1 MVTLALGLAT
11 AEAITNVTNLV
22 PDLRWPND
30 VLIHQRKCAGIL
42 VQLNDGI
49 LISGI
54 GINVNHTA
62 FPAELAYCDLI
73 AYRFGREYD
82 RESLLM
88 ALIGAI
94 DEHLENLT
102 RNGKEAVLRAFSAAS
117 SYVRG
122 RRVVVEQNGQE
133 LAGVTDGLD
142 PQGFLL
148 LRKDDVLARLSLP
161 EVSGRHDTRA
171 RRWKLEYHYR
181 SFRRSALRR
190 HWRLRTVHDQ
200 TADEWGI
207 LLRNLFFLGDLSL
220 DEVDGIIIASVVP
233 PLDSTLAAM
242 SRAVLQ

>member
-1 MVTLALGLAT
+1 MPEIHRFASLPSTMHKAAELAQAGCASGTVVIADEQTSGQGRFGREWHSERGLGLYMSQILRLKLCADSLPVVTLALGLAT

-54 GINVNHTA
+54 GINLNHTA
-62 FPAELAYCDLI
+62 FPAELASTAISLRI
-73 AYRFGREYD
+73 ASGREYD
-82 RESLLM
+82 RESILM

-148 LRKDDVLARLSLP
+148 LRKDDATRTLILAGGVRP
-161 EVSGRHDTRA
+161 A
-171 RRWKLEYHYR
+171 
-181 SFRRSALRR
+181 
-190 HWRLRTVHDQ
+190 
-200 TADEWGI
+200 
-207 LLRNLFFLGDLSL
+207 
-220 DEVDGIIIASVVP
+220 
-233 PLDSTLAAM
+233 
-242 SRAVLQ
+242 